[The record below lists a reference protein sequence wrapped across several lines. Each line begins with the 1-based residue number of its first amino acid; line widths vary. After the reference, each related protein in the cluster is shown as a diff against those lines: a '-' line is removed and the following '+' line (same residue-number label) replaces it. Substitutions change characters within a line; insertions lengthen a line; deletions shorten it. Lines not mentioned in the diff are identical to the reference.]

1 MDKNL
6 KIVSILGSAVVL
18 AALLRLIAGPTAVMG
33 TGAIYAAANV
43 PGYVHFAA
51 AEGPHGIYVK

>member
-6 KIVSILGSAVVL
+6 QIVSILGGAVVL

-33 TGAIYAAANV
+33 TGAI
-43 PGYVHFAA
+43 
-51 AEGPHGIYVK
+51 